1 MNPVWLTSLFVA
13 TVLVLT
19 ETWMPHAGILFLMS
33 AVGFLL
39 TYK

>member
-1 MNPVWLTSLFVA
+1 MSPYWLTSLVTA

-19 ETWMPHAGILFLMS
+19 ETWMPHAGTMFILS

>member
-1 MNPVWLTSLFVA
+1 MSPYWLTSLAIA

-19 ETWMPHAGILFLMS
+19 ETWMPHAGTMFIMS

>member
-1 MNPVWLTSLFVA
+1 MNPYWLTSLVTA

-19 ETWMPHAGILFLMS
+19 ETWMPHAGTMFILS
-33 AVGFLL
+33 AGGFLL